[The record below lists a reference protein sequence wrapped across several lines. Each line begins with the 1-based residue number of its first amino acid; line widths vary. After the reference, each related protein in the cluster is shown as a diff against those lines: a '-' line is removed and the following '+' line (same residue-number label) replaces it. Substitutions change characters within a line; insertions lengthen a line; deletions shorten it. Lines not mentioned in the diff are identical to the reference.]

1 MDYLEISNILNSFK
15 DEIVDV
21 KLKLNLIKYN

>member
-15 DEIVDV
+15 DEITDV